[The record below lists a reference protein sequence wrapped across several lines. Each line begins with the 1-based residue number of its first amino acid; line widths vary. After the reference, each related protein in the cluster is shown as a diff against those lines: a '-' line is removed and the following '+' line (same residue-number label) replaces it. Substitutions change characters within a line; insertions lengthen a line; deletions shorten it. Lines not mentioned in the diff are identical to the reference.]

1 MNLVLSLLFIQRQL
15 TPTKKIFLL
24 KIQEMSLEKQMQT
37 ERKVKV
43 SGEMFT
49 GIGIMNR
56 SVKNSALADKRLI
69 SY

>member
-1 MNLVLSLLFIQRQL
+1 
-15 TPTKKIFLL
+15 
-24 KIQEMSLEKQMQT
+24 MSLEKQMQT

>member
-15 TPTKKIFLL
+15 TPTNKFFLL

-56 SVKNSALADKRLI
+56 SVKNSALADKSLI

>member
-15 TPTKKIFLL
+15 TPTKKFFLL

-49 GIGIMNR
+49 GIEIMNR